1 MNNMKAFVEKFR
13 KSSDNLKQDDEL
25 YLERKQLNSLHN
37 YFSHS
42 LLYLERLESVIK
54 NINIMISDLNR
65 SLMSFFENDVNLETI
80 KHVSYILNTF
90 NDVREQITSHIANSK
105 VAANNTLENIKT
117 LQNLCTRK
125 KNLGASIEHYEKK
138 IRKLQLVTTSNQKH
152 LDKVIRN
159 EAKLNMV
166 KNDYLKYH
174 DAIKKGFE
182 VILEN
187 KTNKVLFDARK
198 DLEILLCYFS
208 LMNSVSL
215 KLKDPLKEL
224 KFKCPDAKKPKMPID
239 YNFFLEEE
247 DDMNFFKEKKKGYSH
262 TTSMQSAHMQ
272 NAHSMQNV
280 HSMQSAQSMQ
290 SAHSMQ
296 SAQSMLSMRSMQNT
310 QNMQMSSGKSRDYN
324 YSSSSSVNIN
334 PFARTPLPSLEN
346 KMCKKPVS
354 HAALAEPDV
363 KKESTFFNIKSLLGV
378 VDKSAS
384 SSAPPKAKSFSSPNI
399 APAFPQ

>member
-25 YLERKQLNSLHN
+25 YVERKQLKQLHN

-42 LLYLERLESVIK
+42 LLYLERLENVIK

-65 SLMSFFENDVNLETI
+65 SLMSFFENDMNLETI
-80 KHVSYILNTF
+80 KQISYILNTF
-90 NDVREQITSHIANSK
+90 NDVREQITSHIANAK

-138 IRKLQLVTTSNQKH
+138 IRKLQLVSASNQKH

-224 KFKCPDAKKPKMPID
+224 KYKCPDANKPKLPID

-262 TTSMQSAHMQ
+262 TTSMQ
-272 NAHSMQNV
+272 NV
-280 HSMQSAQSMQ
+280 HSAHNVLSTRSMQ
-290 SAHSMQ
+290 S
-296 SAQSMLSMRSMQNT
+296 
-310 QNMQMSSGKSRDYN
+310 MQMSSGKSRDYN

-334 PFARTPLPSLEN
+334 PFARTHVPSLEN
-346 KMCKKPVS
+346 KMFKKPVNP
-354 HAALAEPDV
+354 AALAELDV

-378 VDKSAS
+378 ADKSAS
-384 SSAPPKAKSFSSPNI
+384 SSAPVKEKSFSSPKI
-399 APAFPQ
+399 SPAFPQ

>member
-13 KSSDNLKQDDEL
+13 KSNDNLKKDDEL
-25 YLERKQLNSLHN
+25 YVERKQLNSLHN

-65 SLMSFFENDVNLETI
+65 SLMSFFENDVNLEII

-90 NDVREQITSHIANSK
+90 SDVREQITTHIANSK
-105 VAANNTLENIKT
+105 MAANNTLEKIKT
-117 LQNLCTRK
+117 LQNLLSRK

-215 KLKDPLKEL
+215 RLKDPLKEL
-224 KFKCPDAKKPKMPID
+224 KFKYLDAKKPKLPID

-247 DDMNFFKEKKKGYSH
+247 DDMNIFKEKKAYSH
-262 TTSMQSAHMQ
+262 TNSM
-272 NAHSMQNV
+272 
-280 HSMQSAQSMQ
+280 HSMQSI
-290 SAHSMQ
+290 
-296 SAQSMLSMRSMQNT
+296 
-310 QNMQMSSGKSRDYN
+310 QMSSGQSRDYN
-324 YSSSSSVNIN
+324 YNTSSATSIN
-334 PFARTPLPSLEN
+334 PFTRNTTSSIEN
-346 KMCKKPVS
+346 KIPKKTVS
-354 HAALAEPDV
+354 YGEITESDA
-363 KKESTFFNIKSLLGV
+363 KKESIFYNIKSILGV
-378 VDKSAS
+378 NDKSSPAES
-384 SSAPPKAKSFSSPNI
+384 TKAKSYSIQNI

>member
-1 MNNMKAFVEKFR
+1 MNNMKAFVHKQFR
-13 KSSDNLKQDDEL
+13 KSSENLKEDDEFFI
-25 YLERKQLNSLHN
+25 ERKQLNALHN

-65 SLMSFFENDVNLETI
+65 SLMSFFENDVNLEII

-90 NDVREQITSHIANSK
+90 NDVREQITSHIVNSK
-105 VAANNTLENIKT
+105 SAANNTLEKIKS
-117 LQNLCTRK
+117 LQNLCIKK

-138 IRKLQLVTTSNQKH
+138 IRKLQMVTSSNQKH

-166 KNDYLKYH
+166 KSDFIKYH
-174 DAIKKGFE
+174 DNIKKGFE
-182 VILEN
+182 IILEN

-224 KFKCPDAKKPKMPID
+224 KFHYSDAKKPKLPID

-247 DDMNFFKEKKKGYSH
+247 DSMNFFSEKKKAYNNQHQDNNLHRSNNH
-262 TTSMQSAHMQ
+262 Q
-272 NAHSMQNV
+272 NN
-280 HSMQSAQSMQ
+280 
-290 SAHSMQ
+290 
-296 SAQSMLSMRSMQNT
+296 
-310 QNMQMSSGKSRDYN
+310 YN
-324 YSSSSSVNIN
+324 NRHNNNHYHNSNHRYNNNQRCYNN
-334 PFARTPLPSLEN
+334 PFTNNVPSLEN
-346 KMCKKPVS
+346 KVCKKAIS
-354 HAALAEPDV
+354 HDAFPQSYD
-363 KKESTFFNIKSLLGV
+363 KKDNSFFKIKNFLGV
-378 VDKSAS
+378 IDKSS
-384 SSAPPKAKSFSSPNI
+384 SKAKNSSTSNI
-399 APAFPQ
+399 APVFPQ

>member
-13 KSSDNLKQDDEL
+13 KSSDNLKKDDEL

-105 VAANNTLENIKT
+105 VAANNILENIKT
-117 LQNLCTRK
+117 LQNLCSRK

-262 TTSMQSAHMQ
+262 TA
-272 NAHSMQNV
+272 SMQNV
-280 HSMQSAQSMQ
+280 HNVLSVRSMQNMHSAQSMHNV
-290 SAHSMQ
+290 HSMHN
-296 SAQSMLSMRSMQNT
+296 AQS
-310 QNMQMSSGKSRDYN
+310 MQMSSGKSRDYN
-324 YSSSSSVNIN
+324 YSSNSSVSIN
-334 PFARTPLPSLEN
+334 PFGRNPLASLEN
-346 KMCKKPVS
+346 KMCKKPVN

-378 VDKSAS
+378 AEKSAS

>member
-13 KSSDNLKQDDEL
+13 KSCDNLKQDDEL
-25 YLERKQLNSLHN
+25 YVEKKQLNSLHN

-42 LLYLERLESVIK
+42 LLYLERLENVIK

-65 SLMSFFENDVNLETI
+65 SLMAFFENDVNLETI

-90 NDVREQITSHIANSK
+90 NDVREQIISHIANSK
-105 VAANNTLENIKT
+105 MAANNTLENIKT

-138 IRKLQLVTTSNQKH
+138 IRKLQLVTPSNQKH

-182 VILEN
+182 IILEN

-215 KLKDPLKEL
+215 RLKDPLKEL
-224 KFKCPDAKKPKMPID
+224 KYECLDGQKPKMPID

-247 DDMNFFKEKKKGYSH
+247 DDMNVFKEKKKGYSH
-262 TTSMQSAHMQ
+262 SNSRQNVNNILSVRSMQSMENSQ
-272 NAHSMQNV
+272 SIENV
-280 HSMQSAQSMQ
+280 KSVENAQSMQ
-290 SAHSMQ
+290 NA
-296 SAQSMLSMRSMQNT
+296 RIMQNT
-310 QNMQMSSGKSRDYN
+310 RSMQMSSGKNREHN
-324 YSSSSSVNIN
+324 YSSNSSVSIN
-334 PFARTPLPSLEN
+334 PFSRTPLPSLEN
-346 KMCKKPVS
+346 KMCKKPVNL
-354 HAALAEPDV
+354 AALTEPDV

-378 VDKSAS
+378 ADKSAS
-384 SSAPPKAKSFSSPNI
+384 SSASPKAKNYSSSNTP
-399 APAFPQ
+399 PAFPQ

>member
-13 KSSDNLKQDDEL
+13 KSCDNLKEDDEL
-25 YLERKQLNSLHN
+25 YVERKQLNSLHN

-42 LLYLERLESVIK
+42 LLYLERLENVIK

-65 SLMSFFENDVNLETI
+65 SLMAFFENDVNLETI

-90 NDVREQITSHIANSK
+90 NDVREQIISHIANSK
-105 VAANNTLENIKT
+105 LAANNTLENIKT

-138 IRKLQLVTTSNQKH
+138 IRKLQLVTPSNQKH

-182 VILEN
+182 IILEN

-215 KLKDPLKEL
+215 RLKDPLKEL
-224 KFKCPDAKKPKMPID
+224 KYECLDGKKAKLPID

-247 DDMNFFKEKKKGYSH
+247 DDMNIFKEKKKGYSH
-262 TTSMQSAHMQ
+262 SSSRHNMLTAQNTQSIQNTRSMPSTRSME
-272 NAHSMQNV
+272 NA
-280 HSMQSAQSMQ
+280 
-290 SAHSMQ
+290 
-296 SAQSMLSMRSMQNT
+296 RSTENTRNMQNT
-310 QNMQMSSGKSRDYN
+310 QSMENTRNRQMSCGKSRECND
-324 YSSSSSVNIN
+324 SSNSSVNIN
-334 PFARTPLPSLEN
+334 PFARTLPPSLEN
-346 KMCKKPVS
+346 KMCKKPVN
-354 HAALAEPDV
+354 LPTLPEPEV

-378 VDKSAS
+378 ADKSAS
-384 SSAPPKAKSFSSPNI
+384 PKAKSYSSPNI
-399 APAFPQ
+399 PPAFPQ

>member
-13 KSSDNLKQDDEL
+13 KSCDNLKQDDEL
-25 YLERKQLNSLHN
+25 YMERKQLNSLHN

-42 LLYLERLESVIK
+42 LLYLERLENVIK

-80 KHVSYILNTF
+80 KQVSYILNTF
-90 NDVREQITSHIANSK
+90 NDVREQIVSHIANSK
-105 VAANNTLENIKT
+105 VTANNTLENIKT

-138 IRKLQLVTTSNQKH
+138 IRKLQLVTPSNQKH

-182 VILEN
+182 IILEN

-224 KFKCPDAKKPKMPID
+224 KFECLENKKSKKPID

-247 DDMNFFKEKKKGYSH
+247 DDMNFFKEQKKGLSH
-262 TTSMQSAHMQ
+262 SHSHSNSLQSV
-272 NAHSMQNV
+272 QNV
-280 HSMQSAQSMQ
+280 QNV
-290 SAHSMQ
+290 
-296 SAQSMLSMRSMQNT
+296 QNT
-310 QNMQMSSGKSRDYN
+310 QNSQNVQNVQNSQNTQNTQSVQMSSGKSRDYN

-334 PFARTPLPSLEN
+334 PFSRTSPASLEN

-354 HAALAEPDV
+354 LAALAEPDV

-378 VDKSAS
+378 SDKSAS
-384 SSAPPKAKSFSSPNI
+384 SPAPPKGKSYSSPNI
-399 APAFPQ
+399 PPAFPQ